1 MPVIGVAMS
10 TNRIITTVSRAAAA
24 ALVFASLSLTG
35 SVDAEARAGRGFS
48 TGSRGVKTYT
58 APPATKTAPTTAQPM
73 QRSAQPAPQ
82 TAGAATAGAASA
94 ARPASRFGTGF
105 MGGLLG
111 AGLIGA
117 LLGAGFFGGIGGMLG
132 MVGFLLQA
140 ALIAGVI
147 YFAVSYFR
155 RRNQPAAA
163 TPNGQDYQRT
173 AMNSPGIG
181 SGRNAGP
188 TAGAAAASAATQP
201 LVIEAADYTS
211 FERLLSVIQ
220 LSYSREDAGALRSAT
235 TNEMLGYFTEQI
247 EENARNG
254 VRNDLGQPK
263 LLSGDLAESWSEA
276 SGEYASVAMRYSLT
290 DATVDRTSGRVVDGS
305 TSEPQE
311 VTEVWTF
318 TRRHGGGP
326 NAWKLSAIQ
335 QTA

>member
-1 MPVIGVAMS
+1 MS
-10 TNRIITTVSRAAAA
+10 TNRSIDTLTRTAAA

-35 SVDAEARAGRGFS
+35 SVEAEARAGRGFS

-73 QRSAQPAPQ
+73 QRTTQPAAQ
-82 TAGAATAGAASA
+82 TAGAATAGAAAA

-117 LLGAGFFGGIGGMLG
+117 LLGAGFFGGIGGILG

-140 ALIAGVI
+140 ALIAGVV
-147 YFAVSYFR
+147 YFAISYFR
-155 RRNQPAAA
+155 RRNQPATA
-163 TPNGQDYQRT
+163 TPNGPDYQRT
-173 AMNSPGIG
+173 AMNESRIG
-181 SGRNAGP
+181 SGRNAGAGMG
-188 TAGAAAASAATQP
+188 TAGAAAAAAATQP

-220 LSYSREDAGALRSAT
+220 LSYSREDQGALRSAT
-235 TNEMLGYFTEQI
+235 TPEMLGYFTEQLD
-247 EENARNG
+247 ENARNG

-263 LLSGDLAESWSEA
+263 LLSGDLAEAWSEA
-276 SGEYASVAMRYSLT
+276 TGEYASVAMRYSLT
-290 DATVDRTSGRVVDGS
+290 DATVERTSGRVVEGS

-318 TRRHGGGP
+318 TRRHGGGA